1 MRVDAIEAQLPTN
14 DALQA
19 AWQAAVLR
27 PATATALTDPAS
39 VWVPTPKPAR
49 VKEAPAGYA
58 PSFSPAK
65 RDYLAQEARN
75 RSLGRAGELFIV
87 ELEARR
93 LHAAGKQILADR
105 VEHVAATQGNAL
117 GFDVLSFEQSG
128 RERLFVLKTTTIG
141 QQPHIS
147 VTPNQ

>member
-58 PSFSPAK
+58 TSFSPAK

-105 VEHVAATQGNAL
+105 GVPVAASHGDGT
-117 GFDVLSFEQSG
+117 GFSVRSFPNSASDS
-128 RERLFVLKTTTIG
+128 LFYVKTTTFGPI
-141 QQPHIS
+141 
-147 VTPNQ
+147 TPLTVKR